1 MLMSFP
7 RGSVMETVCRSLAR
21 HPLFLA
27 CQGNRDRYRYCPVSG
42 RLPAHLLFLPCL
54 TLTQAVIEKS
64 VTVHLPAGVIVMHC
78 FAGGN
83 PNDLVATRPRDSSR
97 GR

>member
-1 MLMSFP
+1 MVMSFP
-7 RGSVMETVCRSLAR
+7 LASVMETVYRSLAR

-64 VTVHLPAGVIVMHC
+64 VTVHLPAGVIVMH
-78 FAGGN
+78 AGGN
-83 PNDLVATRPRDSSR
+83 PNDLVATV
-97 GR
+97 